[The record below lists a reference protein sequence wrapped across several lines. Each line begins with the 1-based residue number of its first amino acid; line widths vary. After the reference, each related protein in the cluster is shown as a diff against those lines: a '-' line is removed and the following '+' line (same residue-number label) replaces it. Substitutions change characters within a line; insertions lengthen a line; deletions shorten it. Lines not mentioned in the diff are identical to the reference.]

1 MHSLVIVAETEGTN
15 YKALLEPYW
24 NGLAVEKWL
33 IGPVSE
39 ELKMSFLDYYNR
51 HRKPD
56 TPEYTLD
63 KFDEVYEQFGEAY
76 NDNMWEK
83 EADGKWYEYS
93 DFNPESKW
101 DYYRVGGRYVGRL
114 KVREG
119 AEEIAP
125 LNFTWEWDG
134 NAGDLER
141 LKNATPKRADRARL
155 KDIINLEELTAE
167 AVVTEDGWQ
176 EIPSSNWEFGLAAP
190 YLRDLPGDT
199 IITCI
204 DFHD

>member
-15 YKALLEPYW
+15 YEALMEPYYE
-24 NGLAVEKWL
+24 GLEVERYL
-33 IGPVSE
+33 VGPLTE
-39 ELKMSFLDYYNR
+39 GEKRYFLDYYNR
-51 HRKPD
+51 NRIDNP
-56 TPEYTLD
+56 YTLD
-63 KFDEVYEQFGEAY
+63 QFDEAYAEHGKAY
-76 NDNMWEK
+76 NGNSWEK
-83 EADGKWYEYS
+83 GEDGKWYEYS

-134 NAGDLER
+134 NAGDIER

-176 EIPSSNWEFGLAAP
+176 EISSSSWEFGLAAP